1 MSSLFLCCDV
11 CKGGAKVG
19 RNGSALGIARFRG
32 CSGFEIFWPIGAFR
46 NFRKFEISMGWQ
58 IVCGDGAEALLQ
70 GSLFRRATALF
81 QCFEHALVAGYP

>member
-11 CKGGAKVG
+11 CKGGAMLG

-46 NFRKFEISMGWQ
+46 KFEISMGRQ
-58 IVCGDGAEALLQ
+58 IVCGEWVDALLQ
-70 GSLFRRATALF
+70 GSFF
-81 QCFEHALVAGYP
+81 AGI